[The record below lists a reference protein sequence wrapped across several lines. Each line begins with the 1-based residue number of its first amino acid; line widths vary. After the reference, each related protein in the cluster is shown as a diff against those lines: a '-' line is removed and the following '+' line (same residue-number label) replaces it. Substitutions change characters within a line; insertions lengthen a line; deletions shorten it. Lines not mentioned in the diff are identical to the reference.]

1 MTTTFAANERLAVS
15 PLEAAELLGASR
27 KYVDRCIE
35 AGTLQSVKRGGRRF
49 VTGRALEE
57 FLADTPTASATA

>member
-1 MTTTFAANERLAVS
+1 MTATFSATDRLAVS
-15 PLEAAELLGASR
+15 PAEAAELLGASR
-27 KYVDRCIE
+27 RYVDRCIE
-35 AGTLQSVKRGGRRF
+35 AGSLASIKRGGRRF